1 MNIIIERTD
10 NPKKDCKDANVLLQE
25 CLYLLNKVPNRKYRP
40 KSFKESY
47 DLCSAIEKHL
57 KTQEL

>member
-1 MNIIIERTD
+1 MNIIIEKTED
-10 NPKKDCKDANVLLQE
+10 VKKDCKEANLLLQE

-40 KSFKESY
+40 KSFKDSY
-47 DLCSAIEKHL
+47 AICSAIEKHL